1 MPIKTFDSIADL
13 SEYYGSEIFRSI
25 DDDTL
30 FVFDNRQYQWL
41 RYRWSQGR
49 REVRFVEAVAGGLPI
64 VTQVYP
70 ARG

>member
-13 SEYYGSEIFRSI
+13 GDYYCSEVFRSM

-30 FVFDNRQYQWL
+30 FVFDSRHHRWL

-49 REVRFVEAVAGGLPI
+49 REVRFVEVTTDGLPI
-64 VTQVYP
+64 VTQAYP
-70 ARG
+70 